1 MNYYDLSSLLTTAA
15 NVLYKQLKWP
25 GQRMLLVIIEMFPE
39 EIVAKVI
46 NLHLHFTDN
55 DKIIIINL

>member
-1 MNYYDLSSLLTTAA
+1 
-15 NVLYKQLKWP
+15 
-25 GQRMLLVIIEMFPE
+25 MLLVIIEMFPE